1 MIRASLSGK
10 YREKAFEPVCSDER
24 NELNTISIQVEWMAE
39 QSKGRK
45 HAMNDGNIMTTT
57 SLGRY
62 RLLKQIGKGGMG
74 EVWLGEDPRLHRQV
88 AIKTLPVQKQQDNEF
103 LLRFEREARAAA
115 ALNHP
120 HILPIHDFGKQ
131 NLPDEEFITYIVMP
145 YITGGT
151 LADRI
156 DKHDSNQTLMPQQ
169 EALAYL
175 AQAAEAI
182 DYAHKHGIVH
192 RDIKPANMLLRV
204 DNWLLLGDFGI
215 ARVLSNTENLTRTG
229 VGTGTPEYI
238 APEQAQGRAEPASD
252 IYSLAVLAYYLFTGK
267 VPFKAISSY
276 GTIVQ
281 HITSAPPPPRQIN
294 PTLSLQQEQA
304 LLHGLAKKATE
315 RPISACAMVEELRQA
330 TSSTSFPSS
339 TPLVPRQTT
348 PGPATS
354 AFSRQIFPSHNP
366 LPITGQS
373 SISAHEQNSSASESA
388 HTSQIREPFKTKA
401 EHATQIQDPRTA
413 QGARVSQSQATSQMD
428 DASMP
433 AKQQV
438 SRRSLLIGGSAAL
451 TILAGGAG
459 AWAFISNRQKPE
471 NASQPT
477 PATTDPNGPD
487 LILRGHTKPVTSLAW
502 SAQSLL
508 ASASEDGS
516 VLLWTPQQQQ
526 AARPS
531 ASARQTFHT
540 TSPLLLSWSSDGQW
554 LAIGNTGKGTT
565 ASLELYTSDLRKT
578 PPGYSTAIAIPGT
591 TAIAGLAWQNRYLT
605 AVAAGEKPLQLHIWN
620 TQEPQQQLD
629 PITLT
634 GSLSTTLSARSP
646 LLLASPDSSLLALAE
661 TEGVIAG
668 QIKLAGAATQWQQ
681 VLSPIKLDDRIKA
694 ISWMPS
700 GTVMGALT
708 TTNDQTFSLLLWTMQ
723 KKEQDPLSTDA
734 ILTTMAWSPAATSDL
749 IATGSK
755 DGQVLIW
762 KYAGSNIPARLDS
775 NLRAEVISLAW
786 SPDGQWLAA
795 GFNDKDASILVW
807 NIQGRGF

>member
-1 MIRASLSGK
+1 
-10 YREKAFEPVCSDER
+10 V
-24 NELNTISIQVEWMAE
+24 
-39 QSKGRK
+39 
-45 HAMNDGNIMTTT
+45 NDGDIMTTT

-88 AIKTLPVQKQQDNEF
+88 AIKTLPAQKQQDNEF

-131 NLPDEEFITYIVMP
+131 NLPDDEFIAYIVMP

-156 DKHDSNQTLMPQQ
+156 EAHNANQTLMPQQ
-169 EALAYL
+169 EVLAYL
-175 AQAAEAI
+175 IQAAEAI
-182 DYAHKHGIVH
+182 DYAHKHGIIH
-192 RDIKPANMLLRV
+192 RDIKPANMLLRN

-238 APEQAQGRAEPASD
+238 APEQAQGRAEASSD
-252 IYSLAVLAYYLFTGK
+252 IYSLAVLAYYLFTGR

-281 HITSAPPPPRQIN
+281 HITSAPPAPRQIN
-294 PTLSLQQEQA
+294 PALSLQQEQA
-304 LLHGLAKKATE
+304 LLHGLAKQPAE
-315 RPISACAMVEELRQA
+315 RPGSACALVEELRQA
-330 TSSTSFPSS
+330 SGNISFLSSAPV
-339 TPLVPRQTT
+339 VPRQTVH
-348 PGPATS
+348 GPATS
-354 AFSRQIFPSHNP
+354 ALSHQIFPSHNQ

-373 SISAHEQNSSASESA
+373 HPPALRQNSIPPEAGQ
-388 HTSQIREPFKTKA
+388 TSQLGGSFKTKA
-401 EHATQIQDPRTA
+401 EHASQIRDPYATQAEP
-413 QGARVSQSQATSQMD
+413 VSQLPGSFNPEAGST
-428 DASMP
+428 
-433 AKQQV
+433 AKQPV
-438 SRRSLLIGGSAAL
+438 SRRSLLIGSGAAL
-451 TILAGGAG
+451 AVLAGGAG
-459 AWAFISNRQKPE
+459 TWAFINNRQKPE
-471 NASQPT
+471 SAAPLTPT
-477 PATTDPNGPD
+477 AADPNGPD
-487 LILRGHTKPVTSLAW
+487 LILHGHTKPVTSLAW

-508 ASASEDGS
+508 ASASEDGT
-516 VLLWTPQQQQ
+516 VLLWMPKQQQTTRL
-526 AARPS
+526 AAI
-531 ASARQTFHT
+531 ARQAFQP

-578 PPGYSTAIAIPGT
+578 APGNSTAVTIPDT
-591 TAIAGLAWQNRYLT
+591 TAIAGLAWQNRYLA
-605 AVAAGEKPLQLHIWN
+605 AVATGEKPLQLHIWN

-629 PITLT
+629 PIVLT
-634 GSLSTTLSARSP
+634 GTLSTTLSARSP

-661 TEGVIAG
+661 AEGVIAG
-668 QIKLAGAATQWQQ
+668 QIKPAGTTAQWQQ
-681 VLSPIKLDDRIKA
+681 VLSPIKLDGRIKA
-694 ISWMPS
+694 ISWMSS

-708 TTNDQTFSLLLWTMQ
+708 TTNDQAFSLALWTGQ
-723 KKEQDPLSTDA
+723 KKEQDALSTDA

-749 IATGSK
+749 VAIGSK

-762 KYAGSNIPARLDS
+762 KYAGSNLPAHLNS
-775 NLRAEVISLAW
+775 NLKAEVISLAW
-786 SPDGQWLAA
+786 SLDGQWLAA